1 MASRNVDQ
9 GASRKE
15 PFLGVG
21 DWSTLEG
28 SHPLEVLRASWEAA
42 EKLFESSPDG
52 MLASDSQG
60 IIVRVNAQLEK
71 MFGYDRRELIGQPVE
86 ILLPERYRDVHVSH
100 RNDYLQQA
108 HMRPMGAG
116 LELYGRR
123 KDGSEFPVDIMLSP
137 LEGAG
142 GWQVLGV
149 VRDIAKRKQAEDALR
164 ESRERFRQIAE
175 NIHEILFIRDLRE
188 DKFLYINH
196 AYEKVLG
203 RSPQSL
209 YDNPLSW
216 LEAMHPEDRERLSEK
231 LTNYFK
237 DGSLDAEY
245 RILRPDGS
253 IRWVRARA
261 FPVPDA
267 SGSPVRT
274 VGIAEDITERR
285 EAEQAL
291 RESEQ
296 QLEGILNNSTAVVY
310 LKDAEGRY
318 LRVNREF
325 ESLFGFDRREILG
338 RTDYDLFPKDAAE
351 QFRANDR
358 KVMQQGKQLEIE
370 EVAPHPGGAHTYI
383 SIKFPLL
390 DGAGVPYAVAG
401 ISTDITE
408 RKQAQEAMLLEVTNT
423 LVSHLDIRELLGS
436 ISASLRKAVP
446 HDYASLTL
454 YDPETRQLRLQGLT
468 PPYDKDS
475 FHESTLLPVNGS
487 PSGHAFSSRQP
498 VVINLAESFP
508 FPDPIGPRL
517 KAEGFKSACWLPLV
531 RSDRA
536 LGTLNLASKRESA
549 FGPPEINLLGQLAN
563 QVAIAVD
570 NALTYRQ
577 ISGLFDRLVEEKRY
591 LEDELKTEYNF
602 EEIVG
607 ESSGLKR
614 VLKQVETVAPTD
626 ATVLIL
632 GETGTGKELIA
643 RAIHNLSGRRDRT
656 FVKLNCAAI
665 PTGLLESE
673 LFGHEKGAFT
683 GAISQK
689 IGRLEVA
696 HRATLFLDEV
706 GDIPPEIQPKL
717 LRALQEKEFER
728 LGSTRTISVDVRL
741 IAATNRDLARMVQE
755 RQFRSDLYY
764 RLRVFPITVPPLRDR
779 SEDIPMLAHYFAQK
793 HAQRMNRRI
802 ENIPPEALEALS
814 KWSWPGNVRELEN
827 LIERAVI
834 LSTGSVLR
842 VPLAELRSSEAIATP
857 DVEDGATLED
867 AEREHIMRILRETKG
882 VIGGANGA
890 AARLGLKRTTLNSK
904 MRKLGIGRQDI

>member
-1 MASRNVDQ
+1 MPSRNVDP
-9 GASRKE
+9 GAPPKE

-21 DWSTLEG
+21 DWSTLKGGPAVEA
-28 SHPLEVLRASWEAA
+28 LRASWEAA
-42 EKLFESSPDG
+42 EKLFEYSPDG
-52 MLASDSQG
+52 TVTTDSQG
-60 IIVRVNAQLEK
+60 VIVRVNTQLEK
-71 MFGYDRRELIGQPVE
+71 MFGYDRRELIGQPIEV
-86 ILLPERYRDVHVSH
+86 LLPERFRNAHVSH
-100 RNDYLQQA
+100 RKDYTQQA
-108 HMRPMGAG
+108 RMRPMGAG

-137 LEGAG
+137 LEGPG

-149 VRDIAKRKQAEDALR
+149 VRDITERKQAEDAAR

-175 NIHEILFIRDLRE
+175 NINEILFIRDLR
-188 DKFLYINH
+188 KGQFLYINH

-203 RSPQSL
+203 RPRESL
-209 YDNPLSW
+209 YKDPMSW
-216 LEAMHPEDRERLSEK
+216 LDAMHPEDRERLSEK
-231 LTNYFK
+231 LAKYHQE
-237 DGSLDAEY
+237 GSFEGEY

-253 IRWVRARA
+253 IRWVWARS
-261 FPVPDA
+261 FPVHDA
-267 SGSPVRT
+267 SGAAVRT

-285 EAEQAL
+285 EAERAL

-296 QLEGILNNSTAVVY
+296 QLEAILNNSTAIIY
-310 LKDAEGRY
+310 LKDPEGRY
-318 LRVNREF
+318 IRVNREF
-325 ESLFGFDRREILG
+325 ESLFGVNRREVLG
-338 RTDYDLFPKDAAE
+338 RTDCDLFPKDVAD
-351 QFRANDR
+351 QFRTHDR
-358 KVMQQGKQLEIE
+358 QVMQGGKPLEFE
-370 EVAPHPGGAHTYI
+370 EVAPHEGGAHTYI

-390 DGAGVPYAVAG
+390 DAAGIPYAVAG

-408 RKQAQEAMLLEVTNT
+408 RKQAQEAVLLEVTST
-423 LVSHLDIRELLGS
+423 LVSHLDIRELLS
-436 ISASLRKAVP
+436 CISASLRKAVP

-468 PPYDKDS
+468 PPYDKDP
-475 FHESTLLPVNGS
+475 FHESTLLPLSSS
-487 PSGHAFSSRQP
+487 PSGQAFSSRQP
-498 VVINLAESFP
+498 VVINLAERFP
-508 FPDPIGPRL
+508 FPDGIGPRL
-517 KAEGFKSACWLPLV
+517 KAEGFKSALWLPLV

-536 LGTLNLASKRESA
+536 LGTLNLASRRESA
-549 FGPPEINLLGQLAN
+549 FGSVEITLLSQLAN
-563 QVAIAVD
+563 QVAIALD
-570 NALTYRQ
+570 NALAYRQ

-607 ESSGLKR
+607 ESGGLKR

-689 IGRLEVA
+689 IGRLELA
-696 HRATLFLDEV
+696 HRGTLFLDEV

-728 LGSTRTISVDVRL
+728 LGSTRTLSVDVRL

-764 RLRVFPITVPPLRDR
+764 RLRVFPITVPPLRER
-779 SEDIPMLAHYFAQK
+779 SEDISILAHYFAQK

-802 ENIPPEALEALS
+802 ENIPPETLQALS

-834 LSTGSVLR
+834 LSTGPVLR
-842 VPLAELRSSEAIATP
+842 VPLAELKSSETTALT
-857 DVEDGATLED
+857 DLGNGELLED
-867 AEREHIMRILRETKG
+867 AEREHIIRILRETKG
-882 VIGGANGA
+882 VIGGPQGA
-890 AARLGLKRTTLNSK
+890 AARLGVKRTTLNSK

>member
-1 MASRNVDQ
+1 MASRDVDS
-9 GASRKE
+9 GAPRKE
-15 PFLGVG
+15 PFLGVA
-21 DWSTLEG
+21 DWRVLE
-28 SHPLEVLRASWEAA
+28 SSRSLEALRASWEAA

-52 MLASDSQG
+52 TVASDSQG
-60 IIVRVNAQLEK
+60 VIVRVNAQLEK
-71 MFGYDRRELIGQPVE
+71 MFGYNRRELIGQPIE
-86 ILLPERYRDVHVSH
+86 ILLPERFRDAHVSH
-100 RNDYLQQA
+100 REDYGQRA
-108 HMRPMGAG
+108 SMRPMGAG

-149 VRDIAKRKQAEDALR
+149 VRDITERKQAEDALR

-175 NIHEILFIRDLRE
+175 NINEILFIRDLRE
-188 DKFLYINH
+188 GQFLYVNH
-196 AYEKVLG
+196 AYEEVLG
-203 RSPQSL
+203 RSRESL
-209 YDNPLSW
+209 YDNPMSW
-216 LEAMHPEDRERLSEK
+216 LQAIHPEDRERLSEK
-231 LTNYFK
+231 LTNYFQ

-245 RILRPDGS
+245 RILRPNGS
-253 IRWVRARA
+253 IRWVWTRA

-267 SGSPVRT
+267 SGATVRT

-285 EAEQAL
+285 EAERAL

-296 QLEGILNNSTAVVY
+296 QLEGILDNSTAVIY

-318 LRVNREF
+318 IRVNREF
-325 ESLFGFDRREILG
+325 ESLFRVSRREVLG
-338 RTDYDLFPKDAAE
+338 QTDYNLFPKDAAD

-358 KVMQQGKQLEIE
+358 KVMQEGKPLEFE
-370 EVAPHPGGAHTYI
+370 EIAPHQGGAHTYI

-390 DGAGVPYAVAG
+390 DEAGVPYAVAG

-423 LVSHLDIRELLGS
+423 LVSHLDIRELLSS
-436 ISASLRKAVP
+436 ISTSLRKAVP
-446 HDYASLTL
+446 HDYASLAL
-454 YDPETRQLRLQGLT
+454 YDPETRQLRIQGLT
-468 PPYDKDS
+468 PPYDKDP
-475 FHESTLLPVNGS
+475 FHEGTLLPVNGS
-487 PSGHAFSSRQP
+487 PSGQAFSSRQP

-508 FPDPIGPRL
+508 FPDRIGPRL
-517 KAEGFKSACWLPLV
+517 RAEGFKSACWLPLV
-531 RSDRA
+531 RSDHV
-536 LGTLNLASKRESA
+536 LGTLNLVSRRESA
-549 FGPPEINLLGQLAN
+549 FGPVEINLLSQLAN
-563 QVAIAVD
+563 QVAIAID
-570 NALTYRQ
+570 NALAYRQ
-577 ISGLFDRLVEEKRY
+577 ISGLIDRLAEEKLY

-764 RLRVFPITVPPLRDR
+764 RLRVFPITVPPLRER
-779 SEDIPMLAHYFAQK
+779 SEDIPILAHYFAQK

-814 KWSWPGNVRELEN
+814 NWSWPGNVRELEN

-834 LSTGSVLR
+834 LSTGPVLR
-842 VPLAELRSSEAIATP
+842 VPLAELRSSEGTAMP
-857 DVEDGATLED
+857 DLGNGDTLED

-882 VIGGANGA
+882 VIGGPNGA
-890 AARLGLKRTTLNSK
+890 ASRLGLKRTTLNSK
-904 MRKLGIGRQDI
+904 MRKLGIGRQNI

>member
-1 MASRNVDQ
+1 MASRDLNPNT
-9 GASRKE
+9 RRTE

-21 DWSTLEG
+21 DWITTEG
-28 SHPLEVLRASWEAA
+28 SRALEALRASWEAA
-42 EKLFESSPDG
+42 EKLFEYSPDG
-52 MLASDSQG
+52 TVASDSQG
-60 IIVRVNAQLEK
+60 VIVRVSGQLEK
-71 MFGYDRRELIGQPVE
+71 MFGYNRHELIGQPIE
-86 ILLPERYRDVHVSH
+86 ILLPERFRDAHVSH
-100 RNDYLQQA
+100 REDYGQQA
-108 HMRPMGAG
+108 RMRPMGAG

-149 VRDIAKRKQAEDALR
+149 VRDITERKQAEDALR

-175 NIHEILFIRDLRE
+175 NINEILYIRDLRE
-188 DKFLYINH
+188 GKFLYINH

-203 RSPQSL
+203 RSRESL
-209 YDNPLSW
+209 YENPTSW

-231 LTNYFK
+231 LANYYH
-237 DGSLDAEY
+237 DGSFDGEY
-245 RILRPDGS
+245 RVLRPDGS
-253 IRWVRARA
+253 IRWVWARA
-261 FPVPDA
+261 FPIHDA
-267 SGSPVRT
+267 SGAVVRT
-274 VGIAEDITERR
+274 VGIAEDVTERR
-285 EAEQAL
+285 QAERAL

-296 QLEGILNNSTAVVY
+296 QIEAILDNSTAVIY
-310 LKDAEGRY
+310 LKDAVGRY

-325 ESLFGFDRREILG
+325 ESLFGVDRREVLG
-338 RTDYDLFPKDAAE
+338 QSDDHLFPKDVAD

-358 KVMQQGKQLEIE
+358 KVMQEGRPLEFE
-370 EVAPHPGGAHTYI
+370 EVVPHQGGAHTYI

-390 DGAGVPYAVAG
+390 DAAGVPYAVAG

-408 RKQAQEAMLLEVTNT
+408 RKLAQESMLLEVTNT
-423 LVSHLDIRELLGS
+423 LVSHLDIRELLSS

-446 HDYASLTL
+446 HDYACLTL
-454 YDPETRQLRLQGLT
+454 YDSESGQLRLQTLT
-468 PPYDKDS
+468 PPYDKDP
-475 FHESTLLPVNGS
+475 FYEGTLLPVNGS
-487 PSGHAFSSRQP
+487 PSGQAFSSRQP
-498 VVINLAESFP
+498 VVINLAERFP
-508 FPDPIGPRL
+508 FPDRIGPRL
-517 KAEGFKSACWLPLV
+517 KAEGFKSACWLPMM

-536 LGTLNLASKRESA
+536 LGTLNLASRRESA
-549 FGPPEINLLGQLAN
+549 FGPVEINLLGQLAN
-563 QVAIAVD
+563 QIAIAVD
-570 NALTYRQ
+570 NALAYRQ

-626 ATVLIL
+626 ATVLIS

-689 IGRLEVA
+689 IGRLELA
-696 HRATLFLDEV
+696 HRGTLFLDEV

-764 RLRVFPITVPPLRDR
+764 RLRVFPITVPPLRER
-779 SEDIPMLAHYFAQK
+779 SQDIPILAHYFAQK

-802 ENIPPEALEALS
+802 ENIPREALAALS
-814 KWSWPGNVRELEN
+814 KWAWPGNVRELEN

-834 LSTGSVLR
+834 LSTGPVLR
-842 VPLAELRSSEAIATP
+842 VPLAELRSPEAIAMP
-857 DVEDGATLED
+857 DVGNGATLED
-867 AEREHIMRILRETKG
+867 AEREHIMRILREAKG
-882 VIGGANGA
+882 VIGGPNGA

-904 MRKLGIGRQDI
+904 MRKLGIGRRDI

>member
-1 MASRNVDQ
+1 MASHEADPGLRP
-9 GASRKE
+9 KE

-21 DWSTLEG
+21 DWSTEGTHSLEA
-28 SHPLEVLRASWEAA
+28 LRASWEAA
-42 EKLFESSPDG
+42 EKLFEYSPDG
-52 MLASDSQG
+52 TVASDAQG
-60 IIVRVNAQLEK
+60 VIVRVNAQLEK
-71 MFGYDRRELIGQPVE
+71 MFGYNRHELIGQPIE
-86 ILLPERYRDVHVSH
+86 ILLPERFRNAHVSH
-100 RNDYLQQA
+100 RNDYHQQA
-108 HMRPMGAG
+108 RIRPMGAG

-123 KDGSEFPVDIMLSP
+123 KEGSEFPVDIMLSP

-149 VRDIAKRKQAEDALR
+149 VRDITERKQAEDAVR

-188 DKFLYINH
+188 GKFLYINR
-196 AYEKVLG
+196 AYQDVLG
-203 RSPQSL
+203 RSRETL
-209 YDNPLSW
+209 YNDPMAW

-231 LTNYFK
+231 LEIYYR
-237 DGSLDAEY
+237 DGSFDGEY

-253 IRWVRARA
+253 IRWLWARA
-261 FPVPDA
+261 FPVFDA
-267 SGSPVRT
+267 SGTMVRT

-285 EAEQAL
+285 QAERAL

-296 QLEGILNNSTAVVY
+296 QLEGILNNSSAVIY

-325 ESLFGFDRREILG
+325 ESLFGVESRDVLG
-338 RTDYDLFPKDAAE
+338 RTDDDLFPKEVAR
-351 QFRANDR
+351 QFQANDR
-358 KVMQQGKQLEIE
+358 KVMEEGKQLEFE
-370 EVAPHPGGAHTYI
+370 EVAPRQGAVHTYI

-390 DGAGVPYAVAG
+390 DAAGVPYAVAG

-408 RKQAQEAMLLEVTNT
+408 RKQAQEAVLLEVTST
-423 LVSHLDIRELLGS
+423 LVSHLDIRELLSS
-436 ISASLRKAVP
+436 ISASLRKVVP

-454 YDPETRQLRLQGLT
+454 YDPETRQLRLQALT
-468 PPYDKDS
+468 PPYDKDL
-475 FHESTLLPVNGS
+475 FHESTVLPLNGS
-487 PSGHAFSSRQP
+487 PSGQAFSSRQP

-508 FPDPIGPRL
+508 YPDRIGPRL

-549 FGPPEINLLGQLAN
+549 FGPVEINLLRQLAN

-570 NALTYRQ
+570 NALAYRQ
-577 ISGLFDRLVEEKRY
+577 ISGLFDRLVEEKLY

-607 ESSGLKR
+607 ESGGLKR
-614 VLKQVETVAPTD
+614 VLKQAETVAPTD

-643 RAIHNLSGRRDRT
+643 RAIHHLSGRRDRT

-689 IGRLEVA
+689 IGRLELA
-696 HRATLFLDEV
+696 HLGTLFLDEV

-728 LGSTRTISVDVRL
+728 LGSTRTLSVDVRL

-779 SEDIPMLAHYFAQK
+779 PEDIPMLAHYFAQK

-802 ENIPPEALEALS
+802 ENIPREALAALS

-834 LSTGSVLR
+834 LSTGPVLR
-842 VPLAELRSSEAIATP
+842 VPLAELRSPEAVAAP
-857 DVEDGATLED
+857 DVGNGATLED

-882 VIGGANGA
+882 VIGGPNGA

-904 MRKLGIGRQDI
+904 MRKLGIDRREI